1 MMNQRYR
8 HTIDDEKTVS
18 DFWGLTPAKLLAK
31 KPDIELPTKR
41 RIQWP
46 EKNALKKLAWEK
58 PLMHAAKDIGVSD
71 VESTSISK
79 IDVLRELGVEPIRQC
94 VSPIRPRAGTTSN
107 RPMA

>member
-58 PLMHAAKDIGVSD
+58 PLMHAAKDIGV
-71 VESTSISK
+71 
-79 IDVLRELGVEPIRQC
+79 EPIRQC